1 MSDAI
6 SAALAAAEVEANETP
21 TPAAGNAGSPPPPA
35 TRPAGLPATGGA
47 PRSLMDVMA
56 TAAMNVDFFLR
67 VNAMGIL
74 LGKDLKVHEEI
85 EVEMRLKDAKSGWVI
100 RVNTSG
106 GVRYLNSYDGETE
119 SKSKANWAAVI
130 ADAQRMDGNA
140 YVSDLV
146 ELPVRLTKTYS
157 RKEGGP
163 VEAGTVVG
171 LSLSYMG
178 FKAFSSFLQEVYP
191 KYGMDTPFKVKLTAQ
206 AKTGGGQAYGVFAYE
221 VIDGAAGAAG
231 DAPAKGRKAA

>member
-21 TPAAGNAGSPPPPA
+21 APAAGNAGSPPPPA
-35 TRPAGLPATGGA
+35 ARPAGLPATGGA

-67 VNAMGIL
+67 VKPMGIM
-74 LGKDLKVHEEI
+74 LGKDLKVHDEI
-85 EVEMRLKDAKSGWVI
+85 EVDVRLRDAKSGWVI
-100 RVNTSG
+100 RVNTSA

-119 SKSKANWAAVI
+119 SKSKANWAAVV

-146 ELPVRLTKTYS
+146 ELPAKLAKTYP

-163 VEAGTVVG
+163 AEAGTVVG
-171 LSLSYMG
+171 LSLSYMA
-178 FKAFSSFLQEVYP
+178 FKAFGSFLQEVFP
-191 KYGMDTPFKVKLTAQ
+191 KYGLDTVFRVKLTAV
-206 AKTGGGQAYGVFAYE
+206 AKVGGGQDYGIFGFE
-221 VIDGAAGAAG
+221 VIDGAAG
-231 DAPAKGRKAA
+231 DAPAKSRKAA